1 MSGTSLDGI
10 DLCLAEFKQIN
21 SSWEHTI
28 LASQTD
34 SYSKKWENKLRNIE
48 NEAAVELAQLDF
60 EYGKLLGFH
69 AKEFLTEHNL
79 TANLIA
85 SHGHTIFHQIE
96 KGFTYQLGHGAA
108 IAAASDKLCI
118 NDFRSLDVALGG
130 QGAPLVP
137 FGDEHLFSLF
147 EACVNLGGIANFSL
161 NQNGTRI
168 AYDICVCNMVLN
180 YFTNKYFSVPYDKN
194 GQISRTGNLIL
205 TLYDKLNTLGFF
217 NTKPPK
223 SLGKEWVHE
232 TIIPLME
239 EESAPLADKLFTFSS
254 HVAFQIAR
262 NLKSNGVSKNILFTG
277 GGSKNLFLME
287 LLRKQG
293 LDFSLP
299 DEKTIDFKE
308 ALIFAFLG
316 LNRYLG
322 ITNTLKSVTGAVRD
336 SSGGCIY
343 YP

>member
-1 MSGTSLDGI
+1 MNQQNKSYKVLGIMSGTSLDGI

-21 SSWEHTI
+21 SIWK
-28 LASQTD
+28 
-34 SYSKKWENKLRNIE
+34 YKLRNIE

-60 EYGKLLGFH
+60 EYGKLLGSH
-69 AKEFLTEHNL
+69 AKEFLAEHNQ

-108 IAAASDKLCI
+108 IAAASDTLCI

-137 FGDEHLFSLF
+137 FGDEHLFSSF

-180 YFTNKYFSVPYDKN
+180 YFTNKYFSIPYDKN
-194 GQISRTGNLIL
+194 GQISRTGNLIPA
-205 TLYDKLNTLGFF
+205 LYDKLNALGFF

-223 SLGKEWVHE
+223 SLGKEWVDE

-239 EESAPLADKLFTFSS
+239 KESAPLADKLFTFTS

-277 GGSKNLFLME
+277 GGSKNIFLMK

-293 LDFSLP
+293 LEFSLP

-316 LNRYLG
+316 LNRHLG
-322 ITNTLKSVTGAVRD
+322 IPNTLKSVTGATKD
-336 SSGGCIY
+336 SCGGCIY